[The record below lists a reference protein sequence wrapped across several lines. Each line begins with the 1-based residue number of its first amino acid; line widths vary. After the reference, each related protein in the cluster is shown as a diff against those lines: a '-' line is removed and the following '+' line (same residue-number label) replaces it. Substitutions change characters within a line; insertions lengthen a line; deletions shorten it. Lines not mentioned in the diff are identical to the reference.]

1 MSRSTFS
8 DVGGDGWGGKKKKR
22 EDAELD
28 ITPMIDVTFLLLI
41 FFILTSTM
49 KGTPDQ
55 DVPPAKNG
63 DGVNGSIKVQVNA
76 PESPDDDPVVLLE
89 GREMEIDELITEVG
103 SMVLDMGAPV
113 VIMADRDVPNGTVQ
127 DVMKKLR
134 DIEGIRFH
142 IGVQEVKK

>member
-1 MSRSTFS
+1 MSRSTLS
-8 DVGGDGWGGKKKKR
+8 GAGDDGWGGPKKKR
-22 EDAELD
+22 EDADLD

-55 DVPPAKNG
+55 DVPPARNG

-76 PESPDDDPVVLLE
+76 PEGPDEDPIVQLE
-89 GREMEIDELITEVG
+89 GRQIEMDELVTEVG
-103 SMVLDMGAPV
+103 SLVLDTGSPV
-113 VIMADRDVPNGTVQ
+113 VIMADRDATNGSVQ
-127 DVMKKLR
+127 EVMKKLK

-142 IGVQEVKK
+142 IGVQEMKK